1 MTPYFPLLMVK
12 DFGDGEFETSK
23 EFMTNG
29 DVPTLATKD
38 IIEKP
43 INPFTGKIID
53 NSEKTA
59 HDQYVIIST
68 EFAVSKDSKNT
79 TYLPA
84 KWCAVHDDM
93 RNPDNWKLLLEEET
107 ILPPMENKD

>member
-1 MTPYFPLLMVK
+1 MLFR
-12 DFGDGEFETSK
+12 S
-23 EFMTNG
+23 
-29 DVPTLATKD
+29 
-38 IIEKP
+38 
-43 INPFTGKIID
+43 PFTGKIID